1 MFESCRG
8 RIFRLAI
15 PIPTRHRPSNANT
28 SWDVPEPV
36 AGRLTATDTVA
47 EGAGVLVGAL
57 VFVGAVV
64 VAGAL
69 VLVGAVV
76 VVGAFVLTGVVVGV
90 TDHWA
95 YRVTLADNVR
105 FDSAAMSSPVPSD
118 AVVHPIKV

>member
-28 SWDVPEPV
+28 SCDVSEPV

-47 EGAGVLVGAL
+47 EGAGVLVGAP
-57 VFVGAVV
+57 VVVGAVV
-64 VAGAL
+64 LA
-69 VLVGAVV
+69 
-76 VVGAFVLTGVVVGV
+76 GVVVGV
-90 TDHWA
+90 SDHWA

-118 AVVHPIKV
+118 VVFHPVKV

>member
-28 SWDVPEPV
+28 SCDVSEPV

-57 VFVGAVV
+57 VLA
-64 VAGAL
+64 
-69 VLVGAVV
+69 
-76 VVGAFVLTGVVVGV
+76 GVVVGV

-95 YRVTLADNVR
+95 YKVTLADNVR

-118 AVVHPIKV
+118 VVFHPVKV

>member
-1 MFESCRG
+1 VS
-8 RIFRLAI
+8 
-15 PIPTRHRPSNANT
+15 
-28 SWDVPEPV
+28 EPV

-57 VFVGAVV
+57 V
-64 VAGAL
+64 
-69 VLVGAVV
+69 LVGAVV
-76 VVGAFVLTGVVVGV
+76 VVGAVVLAGVVVGV

-118 AVVHPIKV
+118 AVFHPIKV

>member
-28 SWDVPEPV
+28 SCDVSEPV
-36 AGRLTATDTVA
+36 AGRLTAAGTVA
-47 EGAGVLVGAL
+47 EGAGVLVI
-57 VFVGAVV
+57 V
-64 VAGAL
+64 GAL

-76 VVGAFVLTGVVVGV
+76 VVGALVLAGVLVIVGV

-95 YRVTLADNVR
+95 YRVTLADNGR

-118 AVVHPIKV
+118 AVFHPIKV

>member
-28 SWDVPEPV
+28 SCDVSEPV

-57 VFVGAVV
+57 V
-64 VAGAL
+64 
-69 VLVGAVV
+69 LVGAVV
-76 VVGAFVLTGVVVGV
+76 VVGAVVLAGVVVGV

-118 AVVHPIKV
+118 VVFHPVKV

>member
-28 SWDVPEPV
+28 SCDVSEPV

-47 EGAGVLVGAL
+47 EGAGVLVI
-57 VFVGAVV
+57 
-64 VAGAL
+64 AGAL
-69 VLVGAVV
+69 VLA
-76 VVGAFVLTGVVVGV
+76 GVVVGV

-118 AVVHPIKV
+118 AVFHPVKV